1 MKTYFKL
8 RRRFCTAIWFC
19 ITMLTLVGLLVTVLE
34 AQAEGPVTVQVVQ
47 VDKARFPEVDVYVS
61 VTDANGQPVKNLM
74 PEDFSLEE
82 GSQPVSLTHVS
93 RAGEQGPVTAVLV
106 IDKSGSMNHANKMEA
121 AREAAIAFVQLMRP
135 EDATGVIAFNTQV
148 TTVQP
153 LTDDKESLIEAIRG
167 IEAVDDTAMYD
178 ALHSASAML
187 ESVSGRKAI
196 ITVTDGMNTA
206 GQRTR
211 EETLTLV
218 GEQDI
223 SIYTIGLGDPSQG
236 TETYAGIDEPTLKVI
251 AEESGGIYTFA
262 PNPEDLRS
270 LYELLSL
277 RIQNEY
283 KLTYRSPNR
292 LRDGTNRAV
301 AVTVAAPSGPTEVAA
316 AYNPG
321 GVIPEV
327 APRST
332 WRLFGLIFA
341 VLAFLLVLPGIIGKV
356 GVLISDRGPV
366 PGRILRRSSGQ
377 AKASGKGKP
386 RLGTSKAKSAKG
398 RIRLTGEPRPPG
410 KRSR

>member
-1 MKTYFKL
+1 
-8 RRRFCTAIWFC
+8 
-19 ITMLTLVGLLVTVLE
+19 LVV
-34 AQAEGPVTVQVVQ
+34 
-47 VDKARFPEVDVYVS
+47 
-61 VTDANGQPVKNLM
+61 
-74 PEDFSLEE
+74 
-82 GSQPVSLTHVS
+82 
-93 RAGEQGPVTAVLV
+93 
-106 IDKSGSMNHANKMEA
+106 DKSGSMNHANKMKA

-135 EDATGVIAFNTQV
+135 GDATGVIAFNTQV

-153 LTDDKESLIEAIRG
+153 LTDDKESLTEAIRG

-178 ALHSASAML
+178 ALHEASAML
-187 ESVSGRKAI
+187 EPVSGRKAI
-196 ITVTDGMNTA
+196 IVVTDGMNTA

-218 GEQDI
+218 GEQGI

-236 TETYAGIDEPTLKVI
+236 TETYAGIDEPTLKAI

-262 PNPEDLRS
+262 PNPENLRS

-301 AVTVAAPSGPTEVAA
+301 AVTVAAPSGLTEVTA

-327 APRST
+327 EPRST
-332 WRLFGLIFA
+332 WGLFGLIFA
-341 VLAFLLVLPGIIGKV
+341 VLAFLLVLPGIIGRAGALV
-356 GVLISDRGPV
+356 SGRGPV
-366 PGRILRRSSGQ
+366 PGRALRQGSGQ
-377 AKASGKGKP
+377 AKASKGKP
-386 RLGTSKAKSAKG
+386 RIGTGRAKSAKG
-398 RIRLTGEPRPPG
+398 RIRLTGEPRPSG
-410 KRSR
+410 KRSK

>member
-8 RRRFCTAIWFC
+8 RRTFC
-19 ITMLTLVGLLVTVLE
+19 ITMWLCIAVLTLVGFLVTVLE
-34 AQAEGPVTVQVVQ
+34 ALAEGPVTVQVVQ

-61 VTDANGQPVKNLM
+61 VTDADGQPVRNLM

-82 GSQPVSLTHVS
+82 DDQPVSLTHVS

-106 IDKSGSMNHANKMEA
+106 IDKSGSMNHANKMKA

-135 EDATGVIAFNTQV
+135 GDTTGVIAFNTQV
-148 TTVQP
+148 TTAQP

-178 ALHSASAML
+178 ALHEASAML
-187 ESVSGRKAI
+187 EPVSGRKAI
-196 ITVTDGMNTA
+196 IIVTDGMNTA

-218 GEQDI
+218 GEQGS

-236 TETYAGIDEPTLKVI
+236 TETYAGIDEPTLKAI

-292 LRDGTNRAV
+292 LRDGTNRTV
-301 AVTVAAPSGPTEVAA
+301 AVVVAAPSGPTEVTAV
-316 AYNPG
+316 YNSG

-327 APRST
+327 EPRST
-332 WRLFGLIFA
+332 WGLFGLIFA
-341 VLAFLLVLPGIIGKV
+341 VLAFLLVLPGTIGKAGALV
-356 GVLISDRGPV
+356 SGRASVPV
-366 PGRILRRSSGQ
+366 K
-377 AKASGKGKP
+377 AKASSKGKP
-386 RLGTSKAKSAKG
+386 KPRTGREKSAKG
-398 RIRLTGEPRPPG
+398 RVRLTGEPRPSG
-410 KRSR
+410 KGRR

>member
-1 MKTYFKL
+1 MWL
-8 RRRFCTAIWFC
+8 C
-19 ITMLTLVGLLVTVLE
+19 IAVLTLAGFLVAVLE
-34 AQAEGPVTVQVVQ
+34 ARAEGPITVQVVQ

-82 GSQPVSLTHVS
+82 EGQPVSLTHVS

-121 AREAAIAFVQLMRP
+121 AREAAIAFVELMRP
-135 EDATGVIAFNTQV
+135 GDATGVIAFNTQV

-153 LTDDKESLIEAIRG
+153 LTEDKESLIEAIRG

-178 ALHSASAML
+178 ALHEASAML
-187 ESVSGRKAI
+187 EPVSGRKAI
-196 ITVTDGMNTA
+196 IVVTDGMNTA

-218 GEQDI
+218 GEQGI

-236 TETYAGIDEPTLKVI
+236 TETYAGIDEPTLKAI

-283 KLTYRSPNR
+283 KLTYLSPNR

-301 AVTVAAPSGPTEVAA
+301 AVTVAAPSGLTEVTA

-327 APRST
+327 ESRST
-332 WRLFGLIFA
+332 WGLFGPIFA
-341 VLAFLLVLPGIIGKV
+341 VLAFLLVLPGIIGRV
-356 GVLISDRGPV
+356 GALVSGRGPV
-366 PGRILRRSSGQ
+366 PAR

-386 RLGTSKAKSAKG
+386 KAGTGRAKSAKG
-398 RIRLTGEPRPPG
+398 RIRLTGEPRPSKKG
-410 KRSR
+410 RR

>member
-1 MKTYFKL
+1 MKTYLKL

-82 GSQPVSLTHVS
+82 DGQPVSLTHVS

-106 IDKSGSMNHANKMEA
+106 IDKSGSMNHANKMKA

-135 EDATGVIAFNTQV
+135 GDATGVIAFNTQV

-178 ALHSASAML
+178 ALHEASAML
-187 ESVSGRKAI
+187 EPVSGRKAI
-196 ITVTDGMNTA
+196 IVVTDGMNTA

-211 EETLTLV
+211 EETLILV

-236 TETYAGIDEPTLKVI
+236 TETYAGIDEPTLKAI

-292 LRDGTNRAV
+292 LRDGTNRTL
-301 AVTVAAPSGPTEVAA
+301 AVTVAAPSGPTKVTA

-327 APRST
+327 EPRST
-332 WRLFGLIFA
+332 WGLFGLIFA

-356 GVLISDRGPV
+356 GVLI
-366 PGRILRRSSGQ
+366 PGRSPAPGRS
-377 AKASGKGKP
+377 KASGKGKP
-386 RLGTSKAKSAKG
+386 RVGTGKAKSAKG
-398 RIRLTGEPRPPG
+398 RVRLTGESRPSG
-410 KRSR
+410 KRNR

>member
-1 MKTYFKL
+1 MKTYLKL

-82 GSQPVSLTHVS
+82 DGQPVSLTHVS

-106 IDKSGSMNHANKMEA
+106 IDKSGSMNHANKMKA

-178 ALHSASAML
+178 ALHAASAML
-187 ESVSGRKAI
+187 EPVSGRKAI
-196 ITVTDGMNTA
+196 IVVTDGMNTA

-301 AVTVAAPSGPTEVAA
+301 AVTVAAPSGPTEVAV

-327 APRST
+327 TPRST

-356 GVLISDRGPV
+356 GVLIPGRGSV

-386 RLGTSKAKSAKG
+386 RLGTGKAKSAKG

>member
-61 VTDANGQPVKNLM
+61 VTDANGQPVKNFM

-82 GSQPVSLTHVS
+82 DGQPVSLTHVS
-93 RAGEQGPVTAVLV
+93 RAGEQGPVTSVLV
-106 IDKSGSMNHANKMEA
+106 IDKSGSMNHANKMKA
-121 AREAAIAFVQLMRP
+121 AREAAMAFVELMRP
-135 EDATGVIAFNTQV
+135 GDATGVIAFNTQV

-153 LTDDKESLIEAIRG
+153 LTEDKESLIEAIGG

-178 ALHSASAML
+178 ALHAASAML
-187 ESVSGRKAI
+187 EPVSGRKAI
-196 ITVTDGMNTA
+196 IIVTDGMNTA

-218 GEQDI
+218 GEQGI

-236 TETYAGIDEPTLKVI
+236 TETYAGIDEPTLKAI
-251 AEESGGIYTFA
+251 AEESGGTYTFA

-292 LRDGTNRAV
+292 LRDGTNRTLV
-301 AVTVAAPSGPTEVAA
+301 VTAAIPSGPTEVAA

-327 APRST
+327 EPRST

-356 GVLISDRGPV
+356 GVLVPGRSPV
-366 PGRILRRSSGQ
+366 PGRTPRRGSGQ
-377 AKASGKGKP
+377 AKASGKRKP
-386 RLGTSKAKSAKG
+386 RLGTGRANSAKD
-398 RIRLTGEPRPPG
+398 RIRLTGEPRPSG
-410 KRSR
+410 KRNR

>member
-1 MKTYFKL
+1 MNTYFKL
-8 RRRFCTAIWFC
+8 RRIFCKAMWLC
-19 ITMLTLVGLLVTVLE
+19 IAVLVLTGLLVTVLE
-34 AQAEGPVTVQVVQ
+34 ARAEGPVTIQVVQ
-47 VDKARFPEVDVYVS
+47 VDKSRFPEVDVYVS

-82 GSQPVSLTHVS
+82 EGQAVSLTHVS

-106 IDKSGSMNHANKMEA
+106 IDKSGSMNHASKMKA

-135 EDATGVIAFNTQV
+135 GDATGVIAFNTQV

-178 ALHSASAML
+178 ALHAASAML
-187 ESVSGRKAI
+187 ETVSGRKAI
-196 ITVTDGMNTA
+196 IVVTDGMNTA

-236 TETYAGIDEPTLKVI
+236 TETYAGIDEPTLKAV

-292 LRDGTNRAV
+292 LRDGTNRTVAV
-301 AVTVAAPSGPTEVAA
+301 AVATPSGPTEVTAT
-316 AYNPG
+316 YNPG

-327 APRST
+327 EPRST
-332 WRLFGLIFA
+332 WGLFGLILA
-341 VLAFLLVLPGIIGKV
+341 VLAFLLVLPGIIGRA
-356 GVLISDRGPV
+356 GVLISGRGPV
-366 PGRILRRSSGQ
+366 
-377 AKASGKGKP
+377 SGKEKP
-386 RLGTSKAKSAKG
+386 RAGTGRAKSAKG
-398 RIRLTGEPRPPG
+398 RIRLTGEPRPSG
-410 KRSR
+410 KRRR

>member
-1 MKTYFKL
+1 MF
-8 RRRFCTAIWFC
+8 
-19 ITMLTLVGLLVTVLE
+19 TLVGLLVTVLE

-47 VDKARFPEVDVYVS
+47 VDKARFPDVDVYVS

-82 GSQPVSLTHVS
+82 DGQPVSLTHVS

-106 IDKSGSMNHANKMEA
+106 IDKSGSMNHANKMKA

-153 LTDDKESLIEAIRG
+153 LTDNKESLIEAIRG
-167 IEAVDDTAMYD
+167 IESVDDTAMYD
-178 ALHSASAML
+178 ALHEASAML
-187 ESVSGRKAI
+187 EPVSGRKAI
-196 ITVTDGMNTA
+196 IVVTDGMSNSD
-206 GQRTR
+206 QRTR

-218 GEQDI
+218 GEQGI

-236 TETYAGIDEPTLKVI
+236 TETYAGIDEPTLKAI
-251 AEESGGIYTFA
+251 AEESDGIYTFA

-301 AVTVAAPSGPTEVAA
+301 AVTVAAPSGPTEVTA

-327 APRST
+327 EPRST
-332 WRLFGLIFA
+332 WGLFGLTFA
-341 VLAFLLVLPGIIGKV
+341 VLAFLLVLPGIIGKAGALV
-356 GVLISDRGPV
+356 SGRGPAPV
-366 PGRILRRSSGQ
+366 RS
-377 AKASGKGKP
+377 KASGKGKP
-386 RLGTSKAKSAKG
+386 RVGAGKAKSAKG

-410 KRSR
+410 KRNRF

>member
-1 MKTYFKL
+1 MKIYLKL
-8 RRRFCTAIWFC
+8 RRTYYTMMWLC
-19 ITMLTLVGLLVTVLE
+19 IVVLALAGFLVTVLE
-34 AQAEGPVTVQVVQ
+34 ARAEGPVTVQVVQ

-61 VTDANGQPVKNLM
+61 VTDANGRPVKDFR

-82 GSQPVSLTHVS
+82 DGQPVSLTHVS

-106 IDKSGSMNHANKMEA
+106 IDKSGSMNHANKMKA

-135 EDATGVIAFNTQV
+135 GDATGVIAFNTQV

-153 LTDDKESLIEAIRG
+153 LTDDKESLIEAIQG

-178 ALHSASAML
+178 ALHAGSAML
-187 ESVSGRKAI
+187 EPVSGRKAI
-196 ITVTDGMNTA
+196 IIVTDGMNTA

-218 GEQDI
+218 GEQGI

-236 TETYAGIDEPTLKVI
+236 TETYAGIDEPTLKAI
-251 AEESGGIYTFA
+251 AGESGGIYTFA

-292 LRDGTNRAV
+292 LRDGTNRTV
-301 AVTVAAPSGPTEVAA
+301 AVTVAIPSGPREVTS

-327 APRST
+327 EPRST
-332 WRLFGLIFA
+332 WGLFGPIFA
-341 VLAFLLVLPGIIGKV
+341 ALAFLLVLPGIIGRI
-356 GVLISDRGPV
+356 GVLVSGRGLV
-366 PGRILRRSSGQ
+366 PGRALRRGSGQ
-377 AKASGKGKP
+377 AKARGKGKS
-386 RLGTSKAKSAKG
+386 RVKIGGKSAKG
-398 RIRLTGEPRPPG
+398 RIRLTDEPRPSE
-410 KRSR
+410 KRNQ

>member
-1 MKTYFKL
+1 MKYHSKL
-8 RRRFCTAIWFC
+8 HNAVWLYIAV
-19 ITMLTLVGLLVTVLE
+19 MVLAGLLVTVPE
-34 AQAEGPVTVQVVQ
+34 ARAEGPVTVQVVQ
-47 VDKARFPEVDVYVS
+47 VDKSRFPEVDVYVS
-61 VTDANGQPVKNLM
+61 VTDADGQPVKNLM
-74 PEDFSLEE
+74 PEDFSLGEDD
-82 GSQPVSLTHVS
+82 QTISLTHVS

-106 IDKSGSMNHANKMEA
+106 IDKSGSMNHANKMKA

-135 EDATGVIAFNTQV
+135 GDATGVIAFNTQV
-148 TTVQP
+148 TTVQ
-153 LTDDKESLIEAIRG
+153 LLSDDKESLIEAIRG

-178 ALHSASAML
+178 SLHAASAML
-187 ESVSGRKAI
+187 EPVSGRKAI
-196 ITVTDGMNTA
+196 VVVTDGMNTA
-206 GQRTR
+206 GHRTR

-236 TETYAGIDEPTLKVI
+236 TETYAGIDEPTLKAI
-251 AEESGGIYTFA
+251 AEESGGLYTFA

-301 AVTVAAPSGPTEVAA
+301 AVSVAAPSGPTEVTA

-327 APRST
+327 ESRST
-332 WRLFGLIFA
+332 WGLFGLIFA
-341 VLAFLLVLPGIIGKV
+341 VLAFLLVLPGIIGRV
-356 GVLISDRGPV
+356 GALVSGRGPA
-366 PGRILRRSSGQ
+366 PRRV
-377 AKASGKGKP
+377 KTSGKGK
-386 RLGTSKAKSAKG
+386 TKARTGKKSAKG

-410 KRSR
+410 KRSK

>member
-1 MKTYFKL
+1 MWL
-8 RRRFCTAIWFC
+8 C
-19 ITMLTLVGLLVTVLE
+19 IAVLVLAGLLVTVLE
-34 AQAEGPVTVQVVQ
+34 ARAEGPVTVQVVQ
-47 VDKARFPEVDVYVS
+47 VDKSRFPEVDVYVS
-61 VTDANGQPVKNLM
+61 VTDANGQPVKNFG

-82 GSQPVSLTHVS
+82 GGQPVSLAGVS
-93 RAGEQGPVTAVLV
+93 GAGEQGPVTAVLV
-106 IDKSGSMNHANKMEA
+106 IDQSGSMNHANKMKA

-135 EDATGVIAFNTQV
+135 GDVTGVIAFNTQV

-153 LTDDKESLIEAIRG
+153 LSDDRESLIEAIRG

-178 ALHSASAML
+178 ALHAASAML
-187 ESVSGRKAI
+187 EPAGGRKAI
-196 ITVTDGMNTA
+196 IAVTDGMNTA

-218 GEQDI
+218 GEQSI

-236 TETYAGIDEPTLKVI
+236 AETYAGIDEPTLKAI

-270 LYELLSL
+270 LYEMLSL

-292 LRDGTNRAV
+292 LRDGTNRTV
-301 AVTVAAPSGPTEVAA
+301 VVTVATPSGPTEVAA

-327 APRST
+327 EPRST
-332 WRLFGLIFA
+332 WGLFGLILA
-341 VLAFLLVLPGIIGKV
+341 VLAFLLVLPGIIGRV
-356 GVLISDRGPV
+356 GAWVSGRGPV
-366 PGRILRRSSGQ
+366 PGRAQ
-377 AKASGKGKP
+377 ARARTG
-386 RLGTSKAKSAKG
+386 KAKSAKG
-398 RIRLTGEPRPPG
+398 RVRLTGEQHPSG

>member
-1 MKTYFKL
+1 MKIYFKL
-8 RRRFCTAIWFC
+8 RRIYYTTMWLC
-19 ITMLTLVGLLVTVLE
+19 IAVLALAGFLVTVLE
-34 AQAEGPVTVQVVQ
+34 ARAEGPVTVQVVQ

-61 VTDANGQPVKNLM
+61 VTDANGQPVKNLT
-74 PEDFSLEE
+74 PEDFNLAED
-82 GSQPVSLTHVS
+82 GQPVSLTHAS

-135 EDATGVIAFNTQV
+135 GDATGVISFNTQV

-153 LTDDKESLIEAIRG
+153 LTEDKESLIEAIKG

-178 ALHSASAML
+178 ALHEASAML
-187 ESVSGRKAI
+187 EPVSGRKAI
-196 ITVTDGMNTA
+196 IVVTDGMNTA

-211 EETLTLV
+211 DETLTLV
-218 GEQDI
+218 GEQGV

-236 TETYAGIDEPTLKVI
+236 TETYAGIDEPTLKAI
-251 AEESGGIYTFA
+251 AEESGGLYTFA
-262 PNPEDLRS
+262 PNPENLRN

-301 AVTVAAPSGPTEVAA
+301 AVTVAAPSGSTEVTA

-327 APRST
+327 EPRST
-332 WRLFGLIFA
+332 WGLFGLIFA
-341 VLAFLLVLPGIIGKV
+341 VLAFLLVLPGITGKASALV
-356 GVLISDRGPV
+356 S
-366 PGRILRRSSGQ
+366 GRSPAPRRVRT
-377 AKASGKGKP
+377 SGKGK
-386 RLGTSKAKSAKG
+386 TKARTGKKSAKG
-398 RIRLTGEPRPPG
+398 RIRLTGEQRPSG
-410 KRSR
+410 KRNR

>member
-1 MKTYFKL
+1 MKIYFKL
-8 RRRFCTAIWFC
+8 RRIYYTMMWLC
-19 ITMLTLVGLLVTVLE
+19 IAVLALAGFLVTVLE

-61 VTDANGQPVKNLM
+61 VTDANGQPVKNLT
-74 PEDFSLEE
+74 PEDFSLAEE
-82 GSQPVSLTHVS
+82 GQPLSLTHVS

-106 IDKSGSMNHANKMEA
+106 IDKSGSMNHANKMKA
-121 AREAAIAFVQLMRP
+121 AREAAVAFVQLMRP
-135 EDATGVIAFNTQV
+135 GDATGVIAFNTQV

-153 LTDDKESLIEAIRG
+153 LTEDKESLIEAIKG

-178 ALHSASAML
+178 ALHEASAML
-187 ESVSGRKAI
+187 EPVSGRKAI
-196 ITVTDGMNTA
+196 IVVTDGMNTA

-218 GEQDI
+218 GEQGI
-223 SIYTIGLGDPSQG
+223 SIYTIGRGDPSQG
-236 TETYAGIDEPTLKVI
+236 TETYAGIDEPTLNAI

-301 AVTVAAPSGPTEVAA
+301 AVSVAAPSGPTEVTA

-327 APRST
+327 ESRST
-332 WRLFGLIFA
+332 WGLFGLIFA
-341 VLAFLLVLPGIIGKV
+341 VLAFLLVLPGIIGRV
-356 GVLISDRGPV
+356 SVLVSGRGPA
-366 PGRILRRSSGQ
+366 PRRV
-377 AKASGKGKP
+377 KTSGKGK
-386 RLGTSKAKSAKG
+386 TKARTGKKSAKG
-398 RIRLTGEPRPPG
+398 RIRLTGEPRPSG
-410 KRSR
+410 KRNK

>member
-1 MKTYFKL
+1 MKIYFKL
-8 RRRFCTAIWFC
+8 RRIYYTTMWLC
-19 ITMLTLVGLLVTVLE
+19 IAVLALAGFLVTVLE
-34 AQAEGPVTVQVVQ
+34 ARAEGPVTVQVVQ

-61 VTDANGQPVKNLM
+61 VTDANGQPVKNLT
-74 PEDFSLEE
+74 PEDFNLAED
-82 GSQPVSLTHVS
+82 GQPVSLTHAS

-135 EDATGVIAFNTQV
+135 GDATGVISFNTQV

-153 LTDDKESLIEAIRG
+153 LTEDKESLIEAIKS

-178 ALHSASAML
+178 ALHEASAML
-187 ESVSGRKAI
+187 EPVSGRKAI
-196 ITVTDGMNTA
+196 IVVTDGMNTA

-211 EETLTLV
+211 DETLALV
-218 GEQDI
+218 SEQGV

-236 TETYAGIDEPTLKVI
+236 TETYAGIDEPTLKAI
-251 AEESGGIYTFA
+251 AEESGGLYTFA
-262 PNPEDLRS
+262 PNPENLRN

-301 AVTVAAPSGPTEVAA
+301 AVTVSAPSGSTEVTA

-327 APRST
+327 EPRST
-332 WRLFGLIFA
+332 WGLFGLIFA
-341 VLAFLLVLPGIIGKV
+341 VLAFLLVLPGIV
-356 GVLISDRGPV
+356 GRAGALVSSRGPT
-366 PGRILRRSSGQ
+366 PRRARTSS
-377 AKASGKGKP
+377 KGK
-386 RLGTSKAKSAKG
+386 TKARTGKKSAKG
-398 RIRLTGEPRPPG
+398 RIRLTGEQRPSA
-410 KRSR
+410 KRNR

>member
-1 MKTYFKL
+1 MNTYFKL
-8 RRRFCTAIWFC
+8 RRVFCKAMWLC
-19 ITMLTLVGLLVTVLE
+19 IAVLALTGFLVTVLE
-34 AQAEGPVTVQVVQ
+34 AQAEGPVTIQVVQ
-47 VDKARFPEVDVYVS
+47 VDKSRFPEVDVYVS
-61 VTDANGQPVKNLM
+61 ATDAEGQPVKNLM

-82 GSQPVSLTHVS
+82 DGQSVSLTHVS

-106 IDKSGSMNHANKMEA
+106 IDKSGSMNHASKMKA
-121 AREAAIAFVQLMRP
+121 AREAAIAFVELMRP
-135 EDATGVIAFNTQV
+135 GDATGVIAFNTQV

-153 LTDDKESLIEAIRG
+153 LTEDKESLIEAIRG

-178 ALHSASAML
+178 ALHEASAML
-187 ESVSGRKAI
+187 EPVSGRKAI
-196 ITVTDGMNTA
+196 IVVTDGMSNSD
-206 GQRTR
+206 QRTR

-218 GEQDI
+218 GEQGI

-236 TETYAGIDEPTLKVI
+236 TETYAGIDEPTLKTI
-251 AEESGGIYTFA
+251 AEESGGVYTFA
-262 PNPEDLRS
+262 PDPEDLRS
-270 LYELLSL
+270 LYEMLSL

-301 AVTVAAPSGPTEVAA
+301 AVTVAAPSGPTEVTA

-327 APRST
+327 EPRST
-332 WRLFGLIFA
+332 WGLFGLILA

-356 GVLISDRGPV
+356 GMLVSGRGPV
-366 PGRILRRSSGQ
+366 LGRALRQGSGQ
-377 AKASGKGKP
+377 AKDSKGKP
-386 RLGTSKAKSAKG
+386 RAGTGKAKSAKG
-398 RIRLTGEPRPPG
+398 RVRLTGEPRTPG

>member
-1 MKTYFKL
+1 MKIYFKL
-8 RRRFCTAIWFC
+8 RRMYYTTMWLC
-19 ITMLTLVGLLVTVLE
+19 IAVLALAGFLVTVLE
-34 AQAEGPVTVQVVQ
+34 ARAEGPVTVQVVQ

-61 VTDANGQPVKNLM
+61 VTDANGQPVKNLT
-74 PEDFSLEE
+74 PEDFNLAED
-82 GSQPVSLTHVS
+82 GQPLSLTHAS

-135 EDATGVIAFNTQV
+135 GDATGVISFNTQV

-153 LTDDKESLIEAIRG
+153 LTEDKESLIEAIKG

-178 ALHSASAML
+178 ALHEASAML
-187 ESVSGRKAI
+187 EPVSGRKAI
-196 ITVTDGMNTA
+196 IVVTDGMNTA

-211 EETLTLV
+211 DETLTLV
-218 GEQDI
+218 SEQGV

-236 TETYAGIDEPTLKVI
+236 TETYAGIDEPTLKAI
-251 AEESGGIYTFA
+251 AEESGGLYTFA
-262 PNPEDLRS
+262 PNPENLRN

-301 AVTVAAPSGPTEVAA
+301 AVTVAAPSGSTEVTA

-327 APRST
+327 EPRST

-341 VLAFLLVLPGIIGKV
+341 VLAFLLVLPGIVGKAGALV
-356 GVLISDRGPV
+356 SGRGPA
-366 PGRILRRSSGQ
+366 PRRARTSD
-377 AKASGKGKP
+377 KGK
-386 RLGTSKAKSAKG
+386 TKARTGKKSAKG
-398 RIRLTGEPRPPG
+398 RIRLTGESRPSG
-410 KRSR
+410 KRNR

>member
-82 GSQPVSLTHVS
+82 DSQPVSLTHVS

-106 IDKSGSMNHANKMEA
+106 IDKSGSMNHANKMKA
-121 AREAAIAFVQLMRP
+121 ARESAIAFVQLMRP

-178 ALHSASAML
+178 ALHAASAML

-196 ITVTDGMNTA
+196 IVVTDGMNTA

-236 TETYAGIDEPTLKVI
+236 AETYAGIDEPTLKVI
-251 AEESGGIYTFA
+251 ARESGGIYTFA

-327 APRST
+327 ASRSS

-356 GVLISDRGPV
+356 GVLIPGRGPV
-366 PGRILRRSSGQ
+366 AGRILRRSSGQ

-386 RLGTSKAKSAKG
+386 RLGTGKAKSAKG

>member
-1 MKTYFKL
+1 MRIYSKL
-8 RRRFCTAIWFC
+8 RIFRTTIWLC
-19 ITMLTLVGLLVTVLE
+19 IALLSLVGFLVTVLE
-34 AQAEGPVTVQVVQ
+34 ARAEGPVTVQVVQ

-61 VTDANGQPVKNLM
+61 VTDADGQPVKNLM

-82 GSQPVSLTHVS
+82 DGQPVSLTHIS

-106 IDKSGSMNHANKMEA
+106 IDKSGSMNHANKMKA

-153 LTDDKESLIEAIRG
+153 LTDDKESLIEAIKG

-178 ALHSASAML
+178 ALHEASAML
-187 ESVSGRKAI
+187 KPVSGRKAVI
-196 ITVTDGMNTA
+196 VVTDGMSNSD
-206 GQRTR
+206 QRTR

-218 GEQDI
+218 GEQGI

-236 TETYAGIDEPTLKVI
+236 TETYAGIDEPTLKAI

-292 LRDGTNRAV
+292 LRDGTKRAV
-301 AVTVAAPSGPTEVAA
+301 AVTVAAPSGPTEVTA

-327 APRST
+327 EPRST
-332 WRLFGLIFA
+332 WGLFGLILA
-341 VLAFLLVLPGIIGKV
+341 VLAFLLVLPGIIGRV
-356 GVLISDRGPV
+356 GALVSGRGPV
-366 PGRILRRSSGQ
+366 PGRALRQGSGQ
-377 AKASGKGKP
+377 AKASGQGKP
-386 RLGTSKAKSAKG
+386 RLGTGKAKSAKG
-398 RIRLTGEPRPPG
+398 RVRLTGEPRPSE
-410 KRSR
+410 KRRR